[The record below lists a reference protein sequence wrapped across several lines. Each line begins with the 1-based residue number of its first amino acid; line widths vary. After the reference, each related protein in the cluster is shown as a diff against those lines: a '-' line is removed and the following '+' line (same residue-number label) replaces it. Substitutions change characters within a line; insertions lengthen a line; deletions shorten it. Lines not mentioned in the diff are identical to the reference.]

1 MTSTDEIMSFTCLSH
16 VSYLRVYCNVCAQ
29 DGWKMDPSVTAVRA
43 TGDRGLWMLVF
54 AGGRRGRSWH
64 LVED

>member
-1 MTSTDEIMSFTCLSH
+1 MRVMLALDG
-16 VSYLRVYCNVCAQ
+16 LRVYCNVCAQ
-29 DGWKMDPSVTAVRA
+29 DGWKMDPSVTVVRV
-43 TGDRGLWMLVF
+43 TGGRGLWMLVF